1 MANFVT
7 NRISLIGNEAIKELS
22 REINR
27 RFNEDCRLN
36 NNYSDTSQVGRL
48 LFGLSGDD
56 AYLSDKLDAKWVHVD
71 GGLDEDEPLRLIS
84 GWRPVFEIQNQI
96 LDCASK
102 LDPHVIVYMEY
113 DDEMPNFIGVS
124 YATLEKGSIIEFD
137 IEKELRGWLVT
148 FDSDYEEAFKANLV
162 SKEYEEVL
170 RWEEVWDLM
179 SDMRLEAFA
188 ALKARYSWV
197 KDSML

>member
-7 NRISLIGNEAIKELS
+7 NRISLIGNDAIKELS

-27 RFNEDCRLN
+27 RFNEDCRLT

-48 LFGLSGDD
+48 LFGLSGDA

-96 LDCASK
+96 LECASK

-137 IEKELRGWLVT
+137 IEKDLTSYLVAY
-148 FDSDYEEAFKANLV
+148 DSDYEEALKSNLS

-170 RWEEVWDLM
+170 RWEDVWDLM

>member
-1 MANFVT
+1 MT
-7 NRISLIGNEAIKELS
+7 NRISLIGNDAIKELAK
-22 REINR
+22 EINR

-48 LFGLSGDD
+48 LFGLSGDA
-56 AYLSDKLDAKWVHVD
+56 AYLSDKLDAKWVHID

-96 LDCASK
+96 LECASK

-124 YATLEKGSIIEFD
+124 YVTLKKGDIIEFNMQKD
-137 IEKELRGWLVT
+137 LSSWLVAY
-148 FDSDYEEAFKANLV
+148 DGDYDEAFNENLT
-162 SKEYEEVL
+162 SKEHEEVL
-170 RWEEVWDLM
+170 RWEEVWELM
-179 SDMRLEAFA
+179 GDMRAEAFA
-188 ALKARYSWV
+188 TQC
-197 KDSML
+197 

>member
-7 NRISLIGNEAIKELS
+7 NRISLIGNYAIKELS
-22 REINR
+22 KEINR

-48 LFGLSGDD
+48 LFGLSGDA

-71 GGLDEDEPLRLIS
+71 GGLGEDEALRLIS

-96 LDCASK
+96 LECAYK

-137 IEKELRGWLVT
+137 IEKELRGWLVAY
-148 FDSDYEEAFKANLV
+148 DSDYEEAFKANLV
-162 SKEYEEVL
+162 SKEYEGVL
-170 RWEEVWDLM
+170 RWEEVWEVMQDI
-179 SDMRLEAFA
+179 RTEAFT

-197 KDSML
+197 NDSMF

>member
-7 NRISLIGNEAIKELS
+7 NRISLIGNDAIKELS

-48 LFGLSGDD
+48 LFGLSGDA

-96 LDCASK
+96 LECASK
-102 LDPHVIVYMEY
+102 LDPQVIVYMEY
-113 DDEMPNFIGVS
+113 DDEMPNFVGIS
-124 YATLEKGSIIEFD
+124 YVVLEDGEIIEFD
-137 IEKELRGWLVT
+137 IETDLSNCLVAYESDYQKELARNQET
-148 FDSDYEEAFKANLV
+148 NEYERVLDWDGVWEIVSENRREAFKAM
-162 SKEYEEVL
+162 K
-170 RWEEVWDLM
+170 
-179 SDMRLEAFA
+179 
-188 ALKARYSWV
+188 KKYSWIT
-197 KDSML
+197 DAMY